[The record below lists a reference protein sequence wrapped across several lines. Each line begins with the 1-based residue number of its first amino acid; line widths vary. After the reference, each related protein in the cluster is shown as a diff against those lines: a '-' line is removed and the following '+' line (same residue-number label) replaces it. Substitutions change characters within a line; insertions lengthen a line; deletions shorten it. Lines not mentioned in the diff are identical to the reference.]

1 MTRSARLR
9 EFFLVLVALCAA
21 VVGVSV
27 LVDVSVVALAPLY
40 MFTPM
45 AAALVVC
52 RRHALPLKRA
62 GLRLRRSRWL
72 LVAWLL
78 PVPIVLVTLA
88 GSTLLPGV
96 TYEAEPVV
104 EGVALPAGV
113 GGIALSLAG
122 GVVAGATINAV
133 FAFGEEFGWRGY
145 LLTELADAD
154 WGFWRAAGAIGVVW
168 GLWHAPIIAAGYNYP
183 SAPLWGVPMMVAFC
197 VLFSPI
203 HVYVAVRARTVLAA
217 ALLHGSFNGV
227 AGVTLVYVAGASEFV
242 VGVLGLAGFAVLTA
256 CDLLILA
263 RGAPSLSDPWRPS

>member
-9 EFFLVLVALCAA
+9 EFFLVLVVLCAA
-21 VVGVSV
+21 VIGVSV

-45 AAALVVC
+45 VAALVVC
-52 RRHALPLKRA
+52 RRHALSLKRA

-72 LVAWLL
+72 VVAWLL
-78 PVPIVLVTLA
+78 PVPIVLATLA

-104 EGVALPAGV
+104 EGVALPAGT
-113 GGIALSLAG
+113 GGIALSLVAG
-122 GVVAGATINAV
+122 IAAGATINAV

-145 LLTELADAD
+145 LLTELGALKL
-154 WGFWRAAGAIGVVW
+154 GFWRASGAIGVVW

-183 SAPLWGVPMMVAFC
+183 SAPLWGVPMMVVFC

-227 AGVTLVYVAGASEFV
+227 AGITLVYVAGASEFV
-242 VGVLGLAGFAVLTA
+242 VGVLGLAGFAVLA
-256 CDLLILA
+256 SCDLLILA
-263 RGAPSLSDPWRPS
+263 RGAPSLSNPWRPS